1 MFDKFLF
8 RCSGLGYLMTEARSK
23 SESLSSTTK
32 TYLRDQFIRH
42 KFGRTQDLSNKYLM
56 KGIAVEDD
64 SITLLSMHMREMLVK
79 NEANL
84 KNDYLS
90 GTPDLIHGDVVMD
103 IKSRWDLFTYFK
115 TIDEPMDK
123 MNYWQ
128 LVGYMELTGCNRAKI
143 VNTLVNT
150 PFEQIQNE
158 LKREQYQWANGI
170 PAWREIEI
178 IKNLV
183 YDFETFDRYV
193 NMVTMAKSDEDK
205 KMFDSFVEVNGRVNI
220 VEIQRND
227 KDVEDLYKR
236 ISESRIYLNS
246 LCNKFSN

>member
-1 MFDKFLF
+1 
-8 RCSGLGYLMTEARSK
+8 MTEARSK
-23 SESLSSTTK
+23 SESLSATTK
-32 TYLRDQFIRH
+32 SYLRDTFIKVR
-42 KFGRTQDLSNKYLM
+42 FGRTQDLSNKYLI

-64 SITLLSMHMREMLVK
+64 SITLLSMHMREMLTK
-79 NEANL
+79 NEAKL
-84 KNDYLS
+84 TNDYLS
-90 GTPDLIHGDVVMD
+90 GTPDLIHGDVVID
-103 IKSRWDLFTYFK
+103 IKSRWDIYSYFK

-128 LVGYMELTGCNRAKI
+128 LVGYMELTGCNKAKI

-150 PFEQIQNE
+150 PFEQIQSE
-158 LKREQYQWANGI
+158 LKREQYQWSNSV

-193 NMVTMAKSDEDK
+193 NMVTTVQSDDDK

-227 KDVEDLYKR
+227 KDVEDLYNR
-236 ISESRIYLNS
+236 IFESRIYLNS

>member
-1 MFDKFLF
+1 
-8 RCSGLGYLMTEARSK
+8 
-23 SESLSSTTK
+23 
-32 TYLRDQFIRH
+32 
-42 KFGRTQDLSNKYLM
+42 
-56 KGIAVEDD
+56 
-64 SITLLSMHMREMLVK
+64 
-79 NEANL
+79 
-84 KNDYLS
+84 
-90 GTPDLIHGDVVMD
+90 
-103 IKSRWDLFTYFK
+103 
-115 TIDEPMDK
+115 
-123 MNYWQ
+123 
-128 LVGYMELTGCNRAKI
+128 KI

-158 LKREQYQWANGI
+158 LKREQYQWVNGI

-193 NMVTMAKSDEDK
+193 NMVTTVQSDDDK

-227 KDVEDLYKR
+227 KDVEDLYNR
-236 ISESRIYLNS
+236 IFESRIYLNS